1 VFWFGPLFHSATAL
15 EYIFLIK
22 QKKTRLKDE
31 GSTAARHICCQLSF
45 TWFYGKA
52 RKVPQTSRDSQTAVA
67 KWKAFSATLGKHIEN
82 VKSITSENIN

>member
-1 VFWFGPLFHSATAL
+1 VFWFGPLFHFATAL

-22 QKKTRLKDE
+22 QKKYEAE

-67 KWKAFSATLGKHIEN
+67 KWKAFSATLGKHIQN
-82 VKSITSENIN
+82 VKCITSENIN